1 MLPNFIVKILDNI
14 FFFFEKK
21 INEKLKTKVKNY
33 IIKSIRTKIRH

>member
-14 FFFFEKK
+14 FFFEKK
-21 INEKLKTKVKNY
+21 INKKLKTNVKNY